1 MHIQPICWQR
11 DKTNQLLIGT
21 TNGLLSHI
29 EMYVALSNSNCNE
42 YEIASNIQG
51 FIKLRAIGMENAK
64 LMAQEFLNSYAM
76 SLIV

>member
-1 MHIQPICWQR
+1 MHIQPISWQK

-29 EMYVALSNSNCNE
+29 EMYITSPANKRNE
-42 YEIASNIQG
+42 YEISSNIQG
-51 FIKLRAIGMENAK
+51 FSKQKAIGMENAK
-64 LMAQEFLNSYAM
+64 LKAQALLNSYAI